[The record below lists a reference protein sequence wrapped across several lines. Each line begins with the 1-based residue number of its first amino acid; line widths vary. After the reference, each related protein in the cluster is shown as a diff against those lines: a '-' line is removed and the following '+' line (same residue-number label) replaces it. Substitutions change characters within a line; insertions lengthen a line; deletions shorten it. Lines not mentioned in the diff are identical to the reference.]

1 MLYAVRL
8 PGSGG
13 GDAYLDNLRLRGI
26 SGLITRDNP
35 VLDAYLR
42 KHPDYQTFYIEVGE
56 GRAELVKDWELGH
69 IRDYSAFRNLLGGLA
84 KRLLTVRTEW
94 SRK

>member
-13 GDAYLDNLRLRGI
+13 SDAYLDNLRKRGI

-35 VLDAYLR
+35 VMSAYLK
-42 KHPDYQTFYIEVGE
+42 KHPDQTFYIEVGE
-56 GRAELVKDWELGH
+56 GRAELVLDWELGQV
-69 IRDYSAFRNLLGGLA
+69 REYSAFRNLLGGLA